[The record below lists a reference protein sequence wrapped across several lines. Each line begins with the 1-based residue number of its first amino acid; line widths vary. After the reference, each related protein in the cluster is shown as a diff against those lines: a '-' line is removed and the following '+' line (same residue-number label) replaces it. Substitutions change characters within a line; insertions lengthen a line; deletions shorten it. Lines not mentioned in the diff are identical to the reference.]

1 MSVSLLST
9 KLYTP
14 RRQPHAIARLRLTGT
29 LLDGLQR
36 PGAIALI
43 SAPAG
48 FGKTTLLSEFVSQL
62 RQPAAWLSLD
72 DGDNDPIRFWS
83 YLIAACQAVAPTVG
97 ESASALLQSS
107 PQVPEEAIPTIL
119 INDLARLDRKVVLIV
134 DDYHV
139 IHNPSIHAAL
149 SFLLEHLPASLYL
162 VVSTRV
168 DPPWPLARLRVR
180 QQLVETRAL
189 DLRFNA
195 DETAAFLNQAMG
207 LDLSA
212 EDMTALEA
220 RTEGWIASLQLAA
233 LSMKGRSDASAFIRA
248 FTGSHAYVAEYL
260 VEEVLQ
266 RQPADVREFLLRT
279 SILERM
285 NGPLCEAVSGQPD
298 GAVRLRQVY
307 QANLFLVPLDD
318 RGEWFRYHQ
327 LFADL
332 LRVRLRQDSTASL
345 VAELQQRAMSWYE
358 QAAMIPDAIGHAL
371 AKPDYPHA
379 VQLVEQVALPMIMQ
393 AYVRTVEG
401 WLQAIP
407 SQYTSNTPR
416 LDMAL
421 AWLHLLRSDPGQAQ
435 PYLDRLAAFFSA
447 AGSAVEDPSLEGEWL
462 AIRSRLCLTQGN
474 PAESRLL
481 ANRALQ
487 MLPASELHIRS
498 MASLNLATACEQL
511 LEYDEAAAIYHRIVD
526 AARGSGDAT
535 TEILGASA
543 EARMLL
549 QQGRLHAAFEAAR
562 EAVTRLETSGRS
574 NPFVATLYGE
584 LGQIYFYWH
593 QLDDART
600 YLERSSRTSGF
611 SGYTDPE
618 IYRHLSESRM
628 HQMEG
633 DWPSAD
639 REMQQAAEL
648 ARAIPPAMIQEQ
660 IVSQQVR
667 VDLALDRLPAAEAAL
682 QAHGF
687 AFHPAFSYPA
697 LPPASKMTLPLA
709 LLYNS
714 ALRILL
720 YRARRGD
727 AAEDLE
733 RGIAHAAPL
742 LEASLHSSQVPAAL
756 ETLLLRSQLRTA
768 LGDDEG
774 SRADVTRAL
783 GLAEPEAFISPFV
796 EEGPP
801 VASALRAL
809 CASPDARTPYIQ
821 RILASFPAGAPAA
834 ASPDPTSKPPDPMR
848 ALIEPL
854 TPRELEVLQHIAA
867 GDSNQ
872 AIADQLVITLSAVK
886 KHTGNIFRKLNVSS
900 RTQALVRARELG
912 LLSSTFEC

>member
-1 MSVSLLST
+1 MSVSLLSN

-14 RRQPHAIARLRLTGT
+14 QRQSHAISRSRLTGT
-29 LLDGLQR
+29 LLDGLPR
-36 PGAIALI
+36 PGAFALV

-62 RQPAAWLSLD
+62 HQPAAWLSLD

-83 YLIAACQAVAPTVG
+83 YLIAACQTVAPSVG
-97 ESASALLQSS
+97 ESALALLQSS
-107 PQVPEEAIPTIL
+107 TPVPEEAIPTIL
-119 INDLARLDRKVVLIV
+119 INDLVRLDRKVVLIL

-139 IHNPSIHAAL
+139 IHNASIHAAL
-149 SFLLEHLPASLYL
+149 AFLLEHIPASLYL
-162 VVSTRV
+162 VLSTRV

-180 QQLVETRAL
+180 QQLVEIRAL
-189 DLRFNA
+189 DLRFSA
-195 DETAAFLNQAMG
+195 GEAAAFLNQAMG

-212 EDMTALEA
+212 EDVAALET

-248 FTGSHAYVAEYL
+248 FTGSHTYVAEYL

-266 RQPADVREFLLRT
+266 RQPRDVREFLLRT

-285 NGPLCEAVSGQPD
+285 NASLCEAVSGQPD
-298 GAVRLRQVY
+298 GAARLKQVY
-307 QANLFLVPLDD
+307 QANLFVLPLDD

-332 LRVRLRQDSTASL
+332 LRLRLHQDSTASFI
-345 VAELQQRAMSWYE
+345 AELQRRAMSWYE

-371 AKPDYPHA
+371 ATPDYPHA
-379 VQLVEQVALPMIMQ
+379 VHLVEQVALLMIMQ

-407 SQYTSNTPR
+407 SQYTINTPR
-416 LDMAL
+416 LDMAF
-421 AWLHLLRSDPGQAQ
+421 AWLHLLHANPEQAQ
-435 PYLDRLAAFFSA
+435 PYLDRLTAFFSA
-447 AGSAVEDPSLEGEWL
+447 AGSTPQEPSLEGEWL
-462 AIRSRLCLTQGN
+462 AIQSKICLMQDN
-474 PAESRLL
+474 PARSRLL
-481 ANRALQ
+481 ADRALK
-487 MLPASELHIRS
+487 MLPESELHIRS
-498 MASLNLATACEQL
+498 MLFLNLATACEQL
-511 LEYDEAAAIYHRIVD
+511 LEYDEATTIYHRIVD
-526 AARGSGDAT
+526 EARASGDAT

-562 EAVTRLETSGRS
+562 EAVTRLETSGRTS
-574 NPFVATLYGE
+574 PFSATLYSE
-584 LGQIYFYWH
+584 LGQINYYWH
-593 QLDDART
+593 RLDDARSC
-600 YLERSSRTSGF
+600 LERSSRASGF
-611 SGYTDPE
+611 SGYSDPE
-618 IYRHLSESRM
+618 IYRHLIESRI

-633 DWPSAD
+633 DWPAAD
-639 REMQQAAEL
+639 HEMRQAAEL
-648 ARAIPPAMIQEQ
+648 ARSIPPALVHEQ
-660 IVSQQVR
+660 IVCQQVR

-682 QAHGF
+682 QAQGF
-687 AFHPAFSYPA
+687 SFHPTFGHPA
-697 LPPASKMTLPLA
+697 LPPASKVTMPLA

-720 YRARRGD
+720 YRVRLGGPP
-727 AAEDLE
+727 EDLE
-733 RGIAHAAPL
+733 RGIALAAL
-742 LEASLHSSQVPAAL
+742 LLNASLHSSHVPAAL

-774 SRADVTRAL
+774 GLEDVSQAL
-783 GLAEPEAFISPFV
+783 ELAEPEGFVSPFV
-796 EEGPP
+796 EEGAP

-809 CASPDARTPYIQ
+809 SASPHASTAYIK
-821 RILASFPAGAPAA
+821 RILECFPAMAPAA
-834 ASPDPTSKPPDPMR
+834 ASPREASKPSDPMR

-886 KHTGNIFRKLNVSS
+886 KHTGNIFRKLSVNS

-912 LLSSTFEC
+912 LLSSTFKR